1 MEIREQAKL
10 LMESLTKA
18 FFLRE
23 GNSNICCGLKS
34 LPEVNF
40 IQNKFIFFE
49 HSHIDLGTND
59 LLKTQN
65 VTNKLKDNLVSLLLS
80 PPQRPG
86 RSERGLS

>member
-34 LPEVNF
+34 LPKVNF
-40 IQNKFIFFE
+40 IQNKFMFFE
-49 HSHIDLGTND
+49 HFSY
-59 LLKTQN
+59 
-65 VTNKLKDNLVSLLLS
+65 
-80 PPQRPG
+80 
-86 RSERGLS
+86 